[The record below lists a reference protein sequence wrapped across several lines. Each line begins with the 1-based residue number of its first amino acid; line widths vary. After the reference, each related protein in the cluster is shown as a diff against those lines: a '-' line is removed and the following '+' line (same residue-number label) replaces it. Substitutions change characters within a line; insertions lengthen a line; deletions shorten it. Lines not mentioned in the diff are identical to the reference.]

1 VDVGRYGRFIQIKI
15 NGFTTVAIEDG
26 IAADGVIQ
34 VVENVLIPPKAID
47 RGVQHWQGEELSVD
61 DLKERLGPFVK
72 DEDTEEL

>member
-1 VDVGRYGRFIQIKI
+1 MDVGRYGRFIQINI
-15 NGFTTVAIEDG
+15 NVFTTVAIEDG